1 MAKPTLQGGVKN
13 YLGSQR
19 TVSNVP
25 VKWKSGPDKPETEL
39 AYITEAEKDLL
50 LKEDIHGSLSK
61 GPNMGP
67 GGLMSLD
74 SWGDTGGGGSAGVD
88 TSASGGASGDARTQ
102 YSPAPRVEPR
112 TAPVHDFDVGP
123 TISAGQSVAMIGNT
137 SLAGSSP
144 DYAQAVVDAGMLS
157 DPADRVVDTGI
168 TLDTGD
174 GTAMEEFYRVNPVL
188 PPVEDFEDTEAQKIQ
203 DTQYMIN
210 KGLLQKDLA
219 TGEIVEGP
227 NVRHPETLE
236 VVPRS
241 SIEPEV
247 TTGGDEIP
255 YVSPVTQTDVTP
267 PEDTGLTEAENRALI
282 DAYGYGK
289 TVPVD
294 IQDLGPREI
303 SPLAD
308 QRMQRDYAENVRLMA
323 EPRTLSAQGGRIG
336 YYDGELVE
344 DDDEEETIRAQALAS
359 LPEYQLFSQR
369 RKAMLGGRMGY
380 NQGGIARQPFFVGKL
395 VKAVTKP
402 LKKIVKSPVGKLA
415 LLGGLGAWGLGA
427 GPFANLPGQG
437 FLKGNFMKKM
447 LLNKAK
453 EGGWEATKW
462 KLANV
467 APWKATAGI
476 TSIAS
481 IPLWAKPTNWDEM
494 DEAEQDAWLK
504 DYQSKVAS
512 YKKEYGEDIPVGLT
526 SAANMPYQLAAQG
539 GRIGAQEGGLMDLG
553 GMEKDY
559 RQEGGFVPIGGE
571 EKADDVPARLS
582 KNEFVFTADAVRAAG
597 GGDID
602 EGAAGMERLMENL
615 EAGGKV
621 SEESQ
626 GLEGAQEMF
635 ANTQRLQNRII

>member
-1 MAKPTLQGGVKN
+1 
-13 YLGSQR
+13 
-19 TVSNVP
+19 
-25 VKWKSGPDKPETEL
+25 
-39 AYITEAEKDLL
+39 
-50 LKEDIHGSLSK
+50 
-61 GPNMGP
+61 
-67 GGLMSLD
+67 
-74 SWGDTGGGGSAGVD
+74 
-88 TSASGGASGDARTQ
+88 
-102 YSPAPRVEPR
+102 
-112 TAPVHDFDVGP
+112 
-123 TISAGQSVAMIGNT
+123 
-137 SLAGSSP
+137 
-144 DYAQAVVDAGMLS
+144 
-157 DPADRVVDTGI
+157 
-168 TLDTGD
+168 
-174 GTAMEEFYRVNPVL
+174 
-188 PPVEDFEDTEAQKIQ
+188 
-203 DTQYMIN
+203 
-210 KGLLQKDLA
+210 
-219 TGEIVEGP
+219 
-227 NVRHPETLE
+227 
-236 VVPRS
+236 
-241 SIEPEV
+241 
-247 TTGGDEIP
+247 
-255 YVSPVTQTDVTP
+255 
-267 PEDTGLTEAENRALI
+267 
-282 DAYGYGK
+282 
-289 TVPVD
+289 
-294 IQDLGPREI
+294 
-303 SPLAD
+303 
-308 QRMQRDYAENVRLMA
+308 MQRDYAENVRLMA

-344 DDDEEETIRAQALAS
+344 DDDEETIRAQALAS

-582 KNEFVFTADAVRAAG
+582 KNEFVFTADAVRSAG

-602 EGAAGMERLMENL
+602 EGAAVMERLMENL

-626 GLEGAQEMF
+626 GLEGARAMF
-635 ANTQRLQNRII
+635 ANTKKIENRII

>member
-1 MAKPTLQGGVKN
+1 MFP
-13 YLGSQR
+13 
-19 TVSNVP
+19 
-25 VKWKSGPDKPETEL
+25 
-39 AYITEAEKDLL
+39 I
-50 LKEDIHGSLSK
+50 I
-61 GPNMGP
+61 
-67 GGLMSLD
+67 
-74 SWGDTGGGGSAGVD
+74 
-88 TSASGGASGDARTQ
+88 
-102 YSPAPRVEPR
+102 
-112 TAPVHDFDVGP
+112 
-123 TISAGQSVAMIGNT
+123 
-137 SLAGSSP
+137 
-144 DYAQAVVDAGMLS
+144 AVVDAGMLS

-380 NQGGIARQPFFVGKL
+380 NQGGIVARQPFFVGKL

-402 LKKIVKSPVGKLA
+402 LKKIAKSPIGKAA
-415 LLGGLGAWGLGA
+415 LIGGLGYLTGGGGMPTFLGGKGLG
-427 GPFANLPGQG
+427 G
-437 FLKGNFMKKM
+437 FSKDK
-447 LLNKAK
+447 LLSRLLFSKTP
-453 EGGWEATKW
+453 EGGWGKTKFLD
-462 KLANV
+462 KIS
-467 APWKATAGI
+467 PWKATAGI

-494 DEAEQDAWLK
+494 DEAEQEAWLQ
-504 DYQSKVAS
+504 DFNSKVAA
-512 YKKEYGEDIPVGLT
+512 KLEDYGGKDVKGIKLKT
-526 SAANMPYQLAAQG
+526 AAEMPYQLTGPTLAAQG
-539 GRIGAQEGGLMDLG
+539 GRIGYRGGKGVIGGKPHTSEEGITSTLGRFHQAVAKLQDKYGWSWREKLEELEDEGINLADVLYGDEYAQGGRIKAQEGGLMDLG

-559 RQEGGFVPIGGE
+559 RQEGGFVPIGGK

-602 EGAAGMERLMENL
+602 EGAAVMERLMENL

-626 GLEGAQEMF
+626 GLEGARAMF
-635 ANTQRLQNRII
+635 ANTKKIENRII

>member
-1 MAKPTLQGGVKN
+1 MYLQTCLLSALTIAPLN
-13 YLGSQR
+13 SWAISIA
-19 TVSNVP
+19 T
-25 VKWKSGPDKPETEL
+25 
-39 AYITEAEKDLL
+39 LL
-50 LKEDIHGSLSK
+50 LPI
-61 GPNMGP
+61 
-67 GGLMSLD
+67 
-74 SWGDTGGGGSAGVD
+74 
-88 TSASGGASGDARTQ
+88 
-102 YSPAPRVEPR
+102 
-112 TAPVHDFDVGP
+112 DVGP

-344 DDDEEETIRAQALAS
+344 DDDEETIRAQALAS

-476 TSIAS
+476 TYALGPISLGIQRSIELSGSQADTDTEHYANTLYGAVFNVNDDLS
-481 IPLWAKPTNWDEM
+481 ISYGFQKSRRGFVDANQSESVSL
-494 DEAEQDAWLK
+494 EAE
-504 DYQSKVAS
+504 
-512 YKKEYGEDIPVGLT
+512 
-526 SAANMPYQLAAQG
+526 
-539 GRIGAQEGGLMDLG
+539 
-553 GMEKDY
+553 
-559 RQEGGFVPIGGE
+559 
-571 EKADDVPARLS
+571 
-582 KNEFVFTADAVRAAG
+582 
-597 GGDID
+597 
-602 EGAAGMERLMENL
+602 
-615 EAGGKV
+615 
-621 SEESQ
+621 
-626 GLEGAQEMF
+626 
-635 ANTQRLQNRII
+635 